1 MLELYDIDATA
12 SAHLANISTRGL
24 VQMDPN
30 VMIAGLIVQSN
41 SQKVIVRALGPTL
54 SQFGVPNAL
63 ADPAL
68 ELRNANGVLIASN
81 NNWQDTQQSA
91 IQASGYAPPN
101 NLESAVIQTL
111 TPGNYTAIVRGLNNT
126 SGVALVEVYTLQ

>member
-1 MLELYDIDATA
+1 
-12 SAHLANISTRGL
+12 
-24 VQMDPN
+24 
-30 VMIAGLIVQSN
+30 
-41 SQKVIVRALGPTL
+41 
-54 SQFGVPNAL
+54 
-63 ADPAL
+63 
-68 ELRNANGVLIASN
+68 VLIASN
-81 NNWQDTQQSA
+81 NNWKDTQQSD